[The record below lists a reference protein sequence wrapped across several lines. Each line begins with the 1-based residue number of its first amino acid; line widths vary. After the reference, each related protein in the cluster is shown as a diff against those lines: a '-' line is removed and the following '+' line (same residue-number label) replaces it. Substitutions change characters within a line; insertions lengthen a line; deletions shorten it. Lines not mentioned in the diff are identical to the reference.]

1 MRRFTRAA
9 GAAAFLGGIAM
20 AAPATAS
27 DDSQLWTGG
36 NATAK
41 LSDRWRLSEEI
52 TARFSDNR
60 HGLYEIESNTL
71 IGYRLSKIVTV
82 WAGYTHDPQYSAGDF
97 TVMERRAREQVT
109 LDNFANLGPGRLS
122 GRLRMEQRWRERTDG
137 TGWRVRPYLKYA
149 LPLHKGGHT
158 ALVLSTEPFLNLNTT
173 EFQRA
178 SGLDRARTFVGIS
191 TPFVKNLTADIGYL
205 NQHTF
210 VRRGPDTDDH
220 VASISL
226 SLTL

>member
-1 MRRFTRAA
+1 MNLLTRAA
-9 GAAAFLGGIAM
+9 GAAAFFGGIAT

-71 IGYRLSKIVTV
+71 IGYRLGKIVTV

-97 TVMERRAREQVT
+97 TVMEHRAREQIAF
-109 LDNFANLGPGRLS
+109 DNFANLSSGRLS
-122 GRLRMEQRWRERTDG
+122 GRMRMEQRWRRGLGG
-137 TGWRVRPYLKYA
+137 TGWRVRPYRKYA

-158 ALVLSTEPFLNLNTT
+158 AFVLSTEPFLNLNTT
-173 EFQRA
+173 GFQRA
-178 SGLDRARTFVGIS
+178 SSLDR
-191 TPFVKNLTADIGYL
+191 TPHLRRSLHATREKPDGGHRLPQPG
-205 NQHTF
+205 H
-210 VRRGPDTDDH
+210 VR
-220 VASISL
+220 ASGA
-226 SLTL
+226 

>member
-1 MRRFTRAA
+1 MSRFTRAA
-9 GAAAFLGGIAM
+9 AAAFLSGIAM

-27 DDSQLWTGG
+27 HDSQLWTGG
-36 NATAK
+36 NATVK

-97 TVMERRAREQVT
+97 TVMEHRAREQVT
-109 LDNFANLGPGRLS
+109 FDNFANLGPGRLS
-122 GRLRMEQRWRERTDG
+122 GRLRMEQRWRERVDG

-149 LPLHKGGHT
+149 LPLHKGGRT
-158 ALVLSTEPFLNLNTT
+158 AFVFSTEPFFNLNTT
-173 EFQRA
+173 AFQRT
-178 SGLDRARTFVGIS
+178 SGLDRTRTFAGIA
-191 TPFVKNLTADIGYL
+191 TPLTKNITADIGYL

-210 VRRGPDTDDH
+210 VHHGPDTDDH

-226 SLTL
+226 SLTF